1 MNTQKIKFD
10 YNEMINYFHTKGITS
25 ELTNSQMIYQLS
37 TKTYF
42 YKFISYRKNF
52 DKKENNQYINLSFEI
67 LQDLASIDVDLRYL
81 VIKMSL
87 DIEHQLKTIIMNE
100 ITKNKSEDGYSI
112 IYKFIATSKDPT
124 NTKKQLMINNKK
136 SIYNQQ
142 FYEKY
147 HTDPPIWVAF
157 ESMSFGLLIDFT
169 DFYISHYPNTSIKA
183 LHPLLYSVRHLRNNA
198 AHSSP
203 ILNQITEKNFYDHSR
218 TVTQYV
224 NRYIGKTSTR
234 NKLRV
239 QKIYDLTSLIILYE
253 YLMPNSRLKRER
265 KKEIIG
271 FLKRVKKNSHYY
283 SKHIQLE
290 TVYLYFIKLILKKSK

>member
-1 MNTQKIKFD
+1 MNNQKIKFD

-157 ESMSFGLLIDFT
+157 ESMSFGLLIDFA
-169 DFYISHYPNTSIKA
+169 DFYISHYPNTSVS
-183 LHPLLYSVRHLRNNA
+183 YTHL
-198 AHSSP
+198 
-203 ILNQITEKNFYDHSR
+203 
-218 TVTQYV
+218 
-224 NRYIGKTSTR
+224 
-234 NKLRV
+234 
-239 QKIYDLTSLIILYE
+239 
-253 YLMPNSRLKRER
+253 
-265 KKEIIG
+265 
-271 FLKRVKKNSHYY
+271 
-283 SKHIQLE
+283 
-290 TVYLYFIKLILKKSK
+290 